1 MLSTPTPLP
10 ATHFVLAQVPIDV
23 VSTHAP
29 TDAVST
35 QGSTDA
41 LKTQAP
47 TDVVTTESPTST
59 TGNGKVDLTLCFF
72 IYSLI

>member
-1 MLSTPTPLP
+1 LLSNPTSLLP
-10 ATHFVLAQVPIDV
+10 THFVSAHVPIDV
-23 VSTHAP
+23 VSTP
-29 TDAVST
+29 TDVVST
-35 QGSTDA
+35 HGSTDA

-59 TGNGKVDLTLCFF
+59 TGNGKVDLALCFF